1 MPKIVDRWRMMGF
14 AGLQIAQ
21 QSWLTDP
28 IDTSWLLMNLIAPNL
43 RDAPEA
49 HQNAFLVQGMLAS
62 RWAVSGFPVVNM
74 THRLAAT
81 LMATSITAD
90 VIEDV
95 RLPWHAVFVRLPSQL
110 LFIDSAERGPV
121 EAVTFGFTSYD
132 HEIGGQRKRCW
143 SYVVS
148 TEEEIKRESG
158 MDAFSIWAFH
168 VPQEHLLSPELPHQW
183 DTINRTSTDDRT
195 EILCRRLMVGLC
207 LWCSDPKNLG
217 QPKTVHHGLGHKNR
231 DGSMLPPFKSWF
243 LGRDIE
249 LDDRVIG
256 AVRAYAR
263 EGGSSPKVQSLVS
276 GHWKR
281 QQHGPNRSLRKLIHV
296 APYWRGP
303 LDAPVL
309 DKSGSR

>member
-1 MPKIVDRWRMMGF
+1 MPKIVDQWRVMGF
-14 AGLQIAQ
+14 AALQVAQ
-21 QSWLTDP
+21 EDWLTHP
-28 IDTSWLLMNLIAPNL
+28 IEMTQAFMAVMAPQL
-43 RDAPEA
+43 SGAPEA
-49 HQNAFLVQGMLAS
+49 HQNAFCVQAMTAA

-81 LMATSITAD
+81 LMATSITEEAL
-90 VIEDV
+90 EDV
-95 RLPWHAVFVRLPSQL
+95 RLPWHAVFCRLPTDL
-110 LFIDSAERGPV
+110 LFIDSVNGP
-121 EAVTFGFTSYD
+121 EPAVTFGFTSYE
-132 HEIGGQRKRCW
+132 HRGERCW
-143 SYVVS
+143 SYVLT
-148 TEEEIKRESG
+148 TEETKFADGRLDSL
-158 MDAFSIWAFH
+158 SIWAFH
-168 VPQEHLLSPELPHQW
+168 VPQDKLLSPQLPHQW
-183 DTINRTSTDDRT
+183 DVLARTGVDDRS
-195 EILCRRLMVGLC
+195 EILCRQLMVGLC

-217 QPKTVHHGLGHKNR
+217 EPKTVHHGLGHKNR
-231 DGSMLPPFKSWF
+231 DGSQLPPFKSWF

-256 AVRAYAR
+256 AVRAYVR

-281 QQHGPNRSLRKLIHV
+281 QFHGPNRSLRKLIHV